1 MAGDQKIGGYWSSLK
16 LISDKESFNKGKKAL
31 KELGNDVKGFAKTVA
46 KLGSLGAGGLLG
58 FVATMSSLERRSGLL
73 AKSLNV
79 SGMELTSWRNTANVA
94 GISADSLTSSML
106 DLEKKVNRMKLGEVD
121 INLAKSL
128 GMMGVDF
135 GKFNN
140 ASSTDRMSLVM
151 EKAMGMKNKKTA
163 GELVRNVLGD
173 AGKDMFT
180 YLQMSDKKL
189 SDILAESRAL
199 TFTTDSSKKKAMEF
213 DVEMKA
219 VMNSGKEILA
229 LFGSELAGELTPLV
243 RAIKQWTIGNRELIK
258 TNIKNFA
265 KDLGRLIRD
274 IYTTIKKTA
283 PIIQGFIEKMGGL
296 SGIAKKV
303 AIGFAIF
310 TTGKLVFGI
319 INIVKGLGGVAAA
332 LKGVGLVATVG
343 APQLLAIA
351 AAIGAIWLIAD
362 DVMGYFQGK
371 DSVMGLVVK
380 YFSKLGESM
389 LKGLS
394 PEARKALKDFLEL
407 MQKLVPIIGEFGLD
421 MIKNVFMSID
431 EIIRGIANTITWIF
445 NVIGA
450 FRSGKGFEYI
460 IDSVME
466 EKDKLFNSFKEGYK
480 DGGIPEALSRMQKD
494 NPEMA
499 LNPFNQLI
507 TTSARSMQ
515 SGAEFVNKV
524 RIEIAGD
531 KDKVKSVSVN
541 NQKLNQLK
549 SPTLQDNMRLQQMGM
564 VGR

>member
-1 MAGDQKIGGYWSSLK
+1 MAEGKKIGGYWTSLK
-16 LISDKESFNKGKKAL
+16 LISDKNSFDKGKKAL
-31 KELGNDVKGFAKTVA
+31 KEIGNDVKGFAKTIA
-46 KLGSLGAGGLLG
+46 KLGSLGAGGLVG

-73 AKSLNV
+73 AKSLSV

-94 GISADSLTSSML
+94 GISADNLTSSML
-106 DLEKKVNRMKLGEVD
+106 DLEKKVNRMQLGEVD
-121 INLAKSL
+121 VNLAKSL

-151 EKAMGMKNKKTA
+151 EKAMSMKNKKTA

-180 YLQMSDKKL
+180 YLQMSDRKL

-199 TFTTDSSKKKAMEF
+199 TFTTDASKKKAMEF

-219 VMNSGKEILA
+219 VMNSGKEVLA

-243 RAIKQWTIGNRELIK
+243 RGIKQWTISNRELIK
-258 TNIKNFA
+258 TNIKGFA

-274 IYTTIKKTA
+274 IYNTVKKTV
-283 PIIQGFIEKMGGL
+283 PIIQAFVSKMGGL

-303 AIGFAIF
+303 AMGFAIF

-319 INIVKGLGGVAAA
+319 INVVKGLGGVAAA
-332 LKGVGLVATVG
+332 LRGLGLVATVG

-362 DVMGYFQGK
+362 DIIGYFQGK
-371 DSVMGLVVK
+371 DSVMGMVVE
-380 YFSKLGESM
+380 YFSKLGDSM
-389 LKGLS
+389 LKGMS

-407 MQKLVPIIGEFGLD
+407 MQKLAPIMGDLGLD
-421 MIKNVFMSID
+421 MIKNTFMSID
-431 EIIRGIANTITWIF
+431 EITRGIANTITWIF

-460 IDSVME
+460 IDSVKE

-480 DGGIPEALSRMQKD
+480 AGGIPEALSRIQKD
-494 NPEMA
+494 NPEWS
-499 LNPFNQLI
+499 LNPFNQL
-507 TTSARSMQ
+507 TTLGARSVQ
-515 SGAEFVNKV
+515 SGAEFLNKV
-524 RIEIAGD
+524 RIEIIGD
-531 KDKVKSVSVN
+531 KEHVKSVSVN
-541 NQKLNQLK
+541 NQKLSQLK
-549 SPTLQDNMRLQQMGM
+549 SPTLEYNMRMQQMGM